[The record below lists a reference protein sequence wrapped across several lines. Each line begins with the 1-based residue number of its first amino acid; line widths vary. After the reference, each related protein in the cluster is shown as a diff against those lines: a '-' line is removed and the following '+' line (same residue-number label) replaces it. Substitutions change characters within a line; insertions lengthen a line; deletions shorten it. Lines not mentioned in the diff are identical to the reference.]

1 MGINGLGQVN
11 TAELQKLLAA
21 KKSGGQVK
29 TEQKSVDM
37 TRDGSIFN
45 IAKSQSTVSTSQA
58 KNMSATEIA
67 NHNKQ
72 VHSLIDKLENNPIL
86 KHSQFGKE
94 KIENLKSQLIEVGD
108 NKKSSNTEETST
120 QQDYSVEGGKA
131 AASEG
136 KSEASDT
143 SSMTK
148 ETEKNTKEVNS
159 LSSDSK
165 KLGRN
170 SKKDANSLRKTLN
183 NTQKSVDKNN
193 QKIQKSMDGIE
204 NLSTEIDSISAEI
217 ETLSA
222 EEEQQKYSVYSLNIS
237 GDTGAAPQTRAMGA
251 NQGGLLASAPQTQTA
266 SATPQSSQSSAS
278 SSSDSRSQK
287 ITQLNTKMNSAAT
300 KITKYNGKIT
310 KLQTRNNKSIKMMDR
325 TSKKMVKS
333 FNKTNKTLETNQK
346 TTDKII
352 NVAGKVEE
360 IAGYTAMGGQAVQ
373 LVAKG
378 MRSAGQAMMS
388 NTFTAAAGAALVSA
402 SVPVESTGVV
412 METVGNYGQCAAQ
425 LTKSACYAADGNIAG
440 ALSSVASAAMT
451 GASAVKG
458 TKTISSGFENIKGQ
472 AAEAMQKGAA
482 KAAANET
489 VKNQVGE
496 MSKKQIQETYGMTK
510 GQMKDI
516 AYNNSLNSIQQS
528 TQGMDYKG
536 IKNAFNNNTNNVMS
550 TAKTSASAGI
560 STSTTNIK
568 AAGELAA
575 SGTTS
580 KAAQKASKEAMKKA
594 AKAEAAGNAVATTAS
609 KAKTSE
615 TLLTIGNS
623 LQTASSYFAQST
635 PSTTST
641 SGKKRSVTQRTN
653 PAKFQQM
660 MANRRVRHSQ
670 AYAA

>member
-21 KKSGGQVK
+21 KKSGGQVQ
-29 TEQKSVDM
+29 TAQKSVDM

-45 IAKSQSTVSTSQA
+45 IAKPVSTTSTSQA
-58 KNMSATEIA
+58 AKMSANEIA

-72 VHSLIDKLENNPIL
+72 IHNLIDRYENNPLL
-86 KHSQFGKE
+86 KHTQFGKE
-94 KIENLKSQLIEVGD
+94 KIEDLKSQLIEVGD
-108 NKKSSNTEETST
+108 NKKTQKNEENNTQE
-120 QQDYSVEGGKA
+120 YSVEGGKA

-143 SSMTK
+143 SAMTK

-165 KLGRN
+165 KLGR
-170 SKKDANSLRKTLN
+170 STKKDANSLQKTLN
-183 NTQKSVDKNN
+183 KTQKSVDKNN
-193 QKIQKSMDGIE
+193 QKIQKAMEGIE
-204 NLSTEIDSISAEI
+204 GLSTEIDSVTAEI

-237 GDTGAAPQTRAMGA
+237 GNTDAAPQTREWEQIKA
-251 NQGGLLASAPQTQTA
+251 GLLASTPQTS
-266 SATPQSSQSSAS
+266 SAIPQASQSSTS
-278 SSSDSRSQK
+278 SSSESRSQK

-310 KLQTRNNKSIKMMDR
+310 KLQTQNNKSIKMMDR
-325 TSKKMVKS
+325 TSKKMVQS

-373 LVAKG
+373 LVGKG
-378 MRSAGQAMMS
+378 MRAAGQAMMS
-388 NTFTAAAGAALVSA
+388 NPFTAAAGAALVSA

-425 LTKSACYAADGNIAG
+425 ITKTACYAADGNIAG
-440 ALSSVASAAMT
+440 ALSSAASAAMT

-458 TKTISSGFENIKGQ
+458 TQTISSGFENIKGQ

-489 VKNQVGE
+489 VKNQVGD

-510 GQMKDI
+510 GQMKDV
-516 AYNNSLNSIQQS
+516 AYNNSLNSIQQG

-536 IKNAFNNNTNNVMS
+536 IKDAFNNNTNNVMS
-550 TAKTSASAGI
+550 TAQNSASAGI
-560 STSTTNIK
+560 STSTANIK
-568 AAGELAA
+568 AAGDLAA
-575 SGTTS
+575 NGATG
-580 KAAQKASKEAMKKA
+580 KAAEKASKQAMKQA
-594 AKAEAAGNAVATTAS
+594 AKAETTGNVANAATSKASTSDILQKVGTGLQAAGSQLAQMQ
-609 KAKTSE
+609 
-615 TLLTIGNS
+615 GN
-623 LQTASSYFAQST
+623 
-635 PSTTST
+635 TST
-641 SGKKRSVTQRTN
+641 ISTNKKSGSHIQRTN

-660 MANRRVRHSQ
+660 MANRRVSHSR